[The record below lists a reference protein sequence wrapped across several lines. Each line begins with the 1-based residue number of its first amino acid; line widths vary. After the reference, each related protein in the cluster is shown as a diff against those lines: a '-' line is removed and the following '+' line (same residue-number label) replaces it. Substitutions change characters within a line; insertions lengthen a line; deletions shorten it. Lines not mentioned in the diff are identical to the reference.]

1 MIVADTSIWVDH
13 LRTSDSGFSWFLERR
28 NILIHPFV
36 IGEIA
41 LGNLPQYSLTLNA
54 LAKITKAPMASD
66 ENVLSFIN
74 RYRLSGTGIGYVDAH
89 LLTSASLV
97 AGYKLW
103 TRDKRLHRAALAL
116 DLATEM

>member
-1 MIVADTSIWVDH
+1 MIVADTSIWIDH
-13 LRTSDSGFSWFLERR
+13 LRGSDRGFSLFLERR

-36 IGEIA
+36 MGEIS
-41 LGNLPQYSLTLNA
+41 LGNLQQYTSTLNA
-54 LAKITKAPMASD
+54 LGKITKAPVASEED
-66 ENVLSFIN
+66 VLSFIH
-74 RYRLSGTGIGYVDAH
+74 RHRLFGTGIGYVDAH

-116 DLATEM
+116 NLASEM